1 MLDSNGINVISGF
14 FQDKR
19 RTAGLWKGSAVGHVH
34 SSPTQ
39 FPKHCHPRGPA
50 GLSLSVKHGPCHTAL
65 VTVLGARGNDTALPS
80 SGAWLS
86 LLMGPTKRAGQTPT
100 ELKAGI
106 QHGGRTYPWFCGA
119 QDAWTC
125 CSAERPRTGRPRSC
139 WTGAAERCGA
149 TPSPSAQSTGSWHW
163 TSEGEQKCP

>member
-1 MLDSNGINVISGF
+1 MLDSSGINVISGF

-65 VTVLGARGNDTALPS
+65 VTVLGARGNDRGNDTALPS

-86 LLMGPTKRAGQTPT
+86 LLMGLIKRAGQIP
-100 ELKAGI
+100 
-106 QHGGRTYPWFCGA
+106 
-119 QDAWTC
+119 
-125 CSAERPRTGRPRSC
+125 
-139 WTGAAERCGA
+139 
-149 TPSPSAQSTGSWHW
+149 QS
-163 TSEGEQKCP
+163 